1 MIQFLSTET
10 SASTME
16 LIVSLLPM
24 ILIPVIA
31 AANIALTA
39 LAVRGAF
46 LLFV

>member
-24 ILIPVIA
+24 ILIILV
-31 AANIALTA
+31 L
-39 LAVRGAF
+39 F
-46 LLFV
+46 LVVYLPQKRQDK